1 MGFSDNV
8 STKTIV
14 HLNDEKGACF
24 SDANSICFFP
34 WQISEE
40 LKERLLEFH
49 RKAGL
54 GFGAYDF
61 LERGDDV
68 IFLECN
74 PGGAW
79 LWLEQSLGLKVSE
92 QVAKCLLGINETKSS
107 WTNYVACLKWAF
119 KGSVSRINEK

>member
-1 MGFSDNV
+1 MGVPLPGFSDNV

-14 HLNDEKGACF
+14 HLNDEKRACF

-49 RKAGL
+49 KKAGL

-79 LWLEQSLGLKVSE
+79 LWLEMWIWPQCNTGNGYVTYEGKEEEREGLPCSG
-92 QVAKCLLGINETKSS
+92 L
-107 WTNYVACLKWAF
+107 
-119 KGSVSRINEK
+119 

>member
-1 MGFSDNV
+1 MLEPRPDVRSPVSVIQILRSIFSV
-8 STKTIV
+8 STF
-14 HLNDEKGACF
+14 F
-24 SDANSICFFP
+24 SSLSFFP

-49 RKAGL
+49 KKAGL

-107 WTNYVACLKWAF
+107 
-119 KGSVSRINEK
+119 

>member
-1 MGFSDNV
+1 MTRRELV
-8 STKTIV
+8 SPTQTK
-14 HLNDEKGACF
+14 F
-24 SDANSICFFP
+24 FFP
-34 WQISEE
+34 RQISEE

-107 WTNYVACLKWAF
+107 WINYVAGLKWAF
-119 KGSVSRINEK
+119 C

>member
-1 MGFSDNV
+1 MKKRGLASLTHTQF
-8 STKTIV
+8 
-14 HLNDEKGACF
+14 
-24 SDANSICFFP
+24 FFP
-34 WQISEE
+34 WQISED

-107 WTNYVACLKWAF
+107 WINYVACLKWTF
-119 KGSVSRINEK
+119 C

>member
-1 MGFSDNV
+1 MTRKELASPTQTQFVFS
-8 STKTIV
+8 
-14 HLNDEKGACF
+14 
-24 SDANSICFFP
+24 

-79 LWLEQSLGLKVSE
+79 LWLEQNLGLKVSE

-107 WTNYVACLKWAF
+107 WVPVNHVACLKWAF
-119 KGSVSRINEK
+119 C

>member
-8 STKTIV
+8 SSKTIV
-14 HLNDEKGACF
+14 HLNDEKGSCF
-24 SDANSICFFP
+24 SDANQFFFP
-34 WQISEE
+34 PQISEE
-40 LKERLLEFH
+40 LKEGLLKFH

-107 WTNYVACLKWAF
+107 
-119 KGSVSRINEK
+119 